1 MTYYKIIFELF
12 EKLHSLIYA
21 IQFMTSQVIPLSFVL
36 LNLESVEKKGKITKM
51 RTSQEQKEPLDEMQ
65 ISQLLKGFHFV
76 KK

>member
-1 MTYYKIIFELF
+1 
-12 EKLHSLIYA
+12 
-21 IQFMTSQVIPLSFVL
+21 MTSQVIPLSFVL

-51 RTSQEQKEPLDEMQ
+51 RTSQEQKEPLDEMK